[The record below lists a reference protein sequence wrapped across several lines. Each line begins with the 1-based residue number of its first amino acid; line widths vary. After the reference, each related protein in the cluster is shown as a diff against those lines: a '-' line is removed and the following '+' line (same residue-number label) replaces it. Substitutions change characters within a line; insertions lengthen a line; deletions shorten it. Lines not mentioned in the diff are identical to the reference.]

1 VELNEKNVLCK
12 QFENDNLGER
22 KCFSDKLTNYSKVA
36 LSRLVEGK

>member
-22 KCFSDKLTNYSKVA
+22 KCFFRQTTNYSKVA